1 MLSWRGPVDGKVGTV
16 ERLIEGSDWGG
27 EHWAVVASL
36 IETCK
41 MNRIDPEA
49 YLRDVLARIV
59 ARHPMSRIDELLPF
73 AYRQAQAK
81 NAAA

>member
-1 MLSWRGPVDGKVGTV
+1 
-16 ERLIEGSDWGG
+16 
-27 EHWAVVASL
+27 
-36 IETCK
+36 

-73 AYRQAQAK
+73 AYRQAQAE

>member
-1 MLSWRGPVDGKVGTV
+1 
-16 ERLIEGSDWGG
+16 
-27 EHWAVVASL
+27 
-36 IETCK
+36 

-49 YLRDVLARIV
+49 YLRDALTTRIV

-73 AYRQAQAK
+73 AYRQAQAE